1 MRAPCP
7 NKRRKDCVIANN
19 EDTDPHTISNALL
32 VLAMIIKENC
42 IPTRMHVSSN
52 RPVSEDEEE
61 DDVFSWRSFA
71 PVVQ

>member
-7 NKRRKDCVIANN
+7 NKDAKIVCVIANN
-19 EDTDPHTISNALL
+19 EDTDPPHLLNALL

-52 RPVSEDEEE
+52 RPVSEDE